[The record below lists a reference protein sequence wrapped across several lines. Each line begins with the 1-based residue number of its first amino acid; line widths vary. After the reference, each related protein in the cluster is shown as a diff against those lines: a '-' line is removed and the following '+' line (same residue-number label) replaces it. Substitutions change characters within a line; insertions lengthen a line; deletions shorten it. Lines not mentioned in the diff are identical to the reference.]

1 MSILLKMVKGQKRVT
16 FGVHALQGRN
26 SVPAFTVEAL
36 RAGHTLD
43 PFFSYPSFFFL

>member
-16 FGVHALQGRN
+16 FGMHALQGRN